1 MRSLL
6 VALAACGGNAAGT
19 ARPDARAIP
28 DGSQVDVIAQP
39 YRHTITIDGTDDFT
53 TGETFATTS
62 ATFSARV
69 AWDAVNL
76 YVGYFGPDL
85 STSTSDAAQK
95 WLFVYLDTTPGGET
109 QSEQY
114 NTQRATFPAGFGAD
128 YYARYKVNGNLTS
141 LERNDSGSWVTAS
154 PAPQTGQVG
163 TFVEMAIPLSSI
175 GAGTSVQLVT
185 YMINE
190 KMFAEGTY
198 AGLFSDNFVDG
209 YSVNMV
215 LTRALVADF
224 TAGHEPA
231 L

>member
-6 VALAACGGNAAGT
+6 VVLAACGGNAAGT
-19 ARPDARAIP
+19 ARPDARAAL
-28 DGSQVDVIAQP
+28 DGSPADVIDEP

-62 ATFSARV
+62 ATFSARI
-69 AWDAVNL
+69 AWDDSNL

-85 STSTSDAAQK
+85 STSTNDAPQK
-95 WLFVYLDTTPGGET
+95 WLFVYLDTTTGGET

-114 NTQRATFPAGFGAD
+114 NTQRATFPAGFAAD
-128 YYARYKVNGNLTS
+128 YYVRYKVNGNLTS
-141 LERNDSGSWVTAS
+141 LERNDSGNWVTAS
-154 PAPQTGQVG
+154 PAPQTAQAG
-163 TFVEMAIPLSSI
+163 TFVEIAIPLLSI
-175 GAGTSVQLVT
+175 NAGTSVQLVT

-209 YSVNMV
+209 YSANMI
-215 LTRALVADF
+215 LTRGLVADF
-224 TAGHEPA
+224 TSGLEPA